1 MRSVPAR
8 RGAVM
13 IVVLGLITIILG
25 LLLGLT
31 VKVYNNLKSAS
42 ATQQSAQ
49 AWIMMQA
56 ARMIYNHAGAMPP
69 AASTTGITIGNLAVG
84 DLPSKE
90 LDDRLGWAHIKV
102 TTTAGV
108 ETIHVI
114 ATGGSSG
121 ANGAK
126 DLVFAGPDPIRDA
139 MDVRYYYTM
148 TGLPAAAALQPAQ
161 ADHYANR
168 W

>member
-1 MRSVPAR
+1 MTHAR

-56 ARMIYNHAGAMPP
+56 ARMVVWRNAGAVP
-69 AASTTGITIGNLAVG
+69 TDVTIGNLAAG
-84 DLPSKE
+84 DLPNKD
-90 LDDRLGWAHIKV
+90 LDDRLGWARIK
-102 TTTAGV
+102 TTG
-108 ETIHVI
+108 EVI
-114 ATGGSSG
+114 ACGGSSG
-121 ANGAK
+121 ANGEK
-126 DLVFAGPDPIRDA
+126 DATFAGPDPLRDA
-139 MDVRYYYTM
+139 MDVRYYYTI
-148 TGLPAAAALQPAQ
+148 TGSPPTVTLHPAQ
-161 ADHYANR
+161 ADHYANH

>member
-1 MRSVPAR
+1 MTPTPAR
-8 RGAVM
+8 HGAVM

-49 AWIMMQA
+49 AWIMMRA
-56 ARMIYNHAGAMPP
+56 ACMIYNQAGVLPP
-69 AASTTGITIGNLAVG
+69 AAATTGITIGNLAVG
-84 DLPSKE
+84 DLPNKE

-102 TTTAGV
+102 TTSAGV
-108 ETIHVI
+108 DTIHVI

-121 ANGAK
+121 ADGAK
-126 DLVFAGPDPIRDA
+126 ELVFAGPDPIRDA
-139 MDVRYYYTM
+139 LDVRYYYTL
-148 TGLPAAAALQPAQ
+148 TGLPASAALQPAQ

>member
-1 MRSVPAR
+1 MTTARTRS
-8 RGAVM
+8 GAVM

-56 ARMIYNHAGAMPP
+56 ARMVVWRNAGAVP
-69 AASTTGITIGNLAVG
+69 ADVTIGNLAVG
-84 DLPSKE
+84 DIPSKE
-90 LDDRLGWAHIKV
+90 LDDRLGWARIK
-102 TTTAGV
+102 TTG
-108 ETIHVI
+108 EVI
-114 ATGGSSG
+114 ACGGSSG

-126 DLVFAGPDPIRDA
+126 DASFAGADPVRDA
-139 MDVRYYYTM
+139 TDVRYYYTI
-148 TGLPAAAALQPAQ
+148 TGSPPVVTLNPAQ

>member
-49 AWIMMQA
+49 ACIMMQA
-56 ARMIYNHAGAMPP
+56 ARMLIVKNGGLLTADV
-69 AASTTGITIGNLAVG
+69 TIGNLAAN

-90 LDDRLGWAHIKV
+90 LDDRLGWARVK
-102 TTTAGV
+102 TTG
-108 ETIHVI
+108 EVI
-114 ATGGSSG
+114 ACGGSSG

-126 DLVFAGPDPIRDA
+126 DVTFAGSDPIREA

-148 TGLPAAAALQPAQ
+148 TYSALPLPSVTVTLNPAQ

>member
-1 MRSVPAR
+1 MSSVPTR

-56 ARMIYNHAGAMPP
+56 ARMLIERNGGAVT
-69 AASTTGITIGNLAVG
+69 ADVTIGNLTTS
-84 DLPSKE
+84 DIPSKE
-90 LDDRLGWAHIKV
+90 LDDRLGWARIK
-102 TTTAGV
+102 TTG
-108 ETIHVI
+108 EVI
-114 ATGGSSG
+114 ACGGASG

-126 DLVFAGPDPIRDA
+126 DATFAGPDPIRDA
-139 MDVRYYYTM
+139 MDVRYYYTI
-148 TGLPAAAALQPAQ
+148 TGSPATVTLHPAQ

>member
-1 MRSVPAR
+1 MNPVPAR

-56 ARMIYNHAGAMPP
+56 ARMVVWRNAGAVP
-69 AASTTGITIGNLAVG
+69 ADVTIGNLAAG
-84 DLPSKE
+84 DIPGKE
-90 LDDRLGWAHIKV
+90 LDDRLGWARIK
-102 TTTAGV
+102 TTG
-108 ETIHVI
+108 EVI
-114 ATGGSSG
+114 ACGGSSG

-126 DLVFAGPDPIRDA
+126 DTLFSGPDPLRDA
-139 MDVRYYYTM
+139 MDVRYHYTIAGSPP
-148 TGLPAAAALQPAQ
+148 TVILHPAQ